1 MLADQ
6 MIARLEFMHSRSY
19 IHRDVKPDNFL
30 IGIYIN
36 ICIYIWI
43 YVMHLYMHKEFM
55 HCISYIHRDVKPD
68 NFLIGNIR
76 LYICVSIYESMWC
89 IYVSV

>member
-30 IGIYIN
+30 IGTLPRKVRYNTVQNNLFVIGIKLLYCYILQ
-36 ICIYIWI
+36 
-43 YVMHLYMHKEFM
+43 LY
-55 HCISYIHRDVKPD
+55 
-68 NFLIGNIR
+68 N
-76 LYICVSIYESMWC
+76 
-89 IYVSV
+89 